1 MDAKHRTVVPVLL
14 LSLLLGH
21 EALAFYN
28 PQTGRWLNRDPI
40 NEIGSKIL
48 IRKKKLFG
56 RVEEVNLH
64 AFAVNNALGFCD
76 PLGRDVQ
83 GTVMH
88 ILFPESWG
96 ISGSGAGAAGGWYA
110 THCAAHCWGHSLN
123 RLMNCPLGKGAALE
137 AAWTLGWE
145 LIEWASTLENG
156 KDGWGYEPLYD
167 RLTDVFAN
175 GVGAGLSEKCAGKCQ
190 ECESAEQLVKKAYKA
205 ARCCD
210 HACAQLQ
217 STFLAYAHAM
227 QILTG
232 EEWEE

>member
-1 MDAKHRTVVPVLL
+1 MQINTKQSVAIALVLL
-14 LSLLLGH
+14 GLLVGRD
-21 EALAFYN
+21 ALAFYN

-76 PLGRDVQ
+76 
-83 GTVMH
+83 
-88 ILFPESWG
+88 
-96 ISGSGAGAAGGWYA
+96 
-110 THCAAHCWGHSLN
+110 
-123 RLMNCPLGKGAALE
+123 PLGKGAALE

-190 ECESAEQLVKKAYKA
+190 ECESAEELVKKAYKA